1 MVTHK
6 RGTVA
11 CLFTAAVLF
20 AFGIST
26 LAIAQD
32 GGDKN
37 ESGYTSTYLANLNK
51 SKLGQSDA
59 AKARTEAMKERF
71 GTGRVDVQ
79 RIFGE
84 AQKQQKLYK
93 NLLPGGNAPTGTP
106 GWQSL
111 GPTKTNHIQNGIS
124 LNVVNSGRMRT
135 ILPNPTNP
143 DVVYLLTSSG
153 GLWKSTN
160 FTKTFPTWTAVTD
173 SQFTT
178 SGGAAA
184 FGRNLVPGHE
194 TIYVGLGDPFDGTG
208 WAGGIM
214 LKTTDGGATFSTVF
228 LPTASTIRD
237 VKVDTSGAQD
247 TVFVATDFGMY
258 VSNDSGATYH
268 SNFDGGFTDPAF
280 DTGQEWSIAKSSA
293 GWLVSVEDYN
303 TGEGSVQLTTDLG
316 ATWTQVGSGL
326 NNTGRMTLG
335 VGAPGDGVVY
345 AFAADPFDNVQQDL
359 FRSSDGGNNFTAL
372 NLGGKTPVNPNP
384 DQPNMDIMAG
394 QAFYNQMVL
403 VDPTD
408 AARNTVYIGGQLSSA
423 KSTDG
428 GNTWRITSNWLAQFG
443 LPYVHADFHAA
454 AFSNIGGSKTVF
466 FGSDGGLFTS
476 TDGAKS
482 FTDTKNVG
490 VVSIIPYSL
499 AVNPKQPKSNIMG
512 LQDNGT
518 FTSNGASWDQTIGG
532 DGFGTGWSQANG
544 NHALGSIYFND
555 IQHANGNPIPR
566 QAKWTDVSAGIAN
579 ACFYGS
585 FFTAI
590 ATPNANVDPT
600 GGVFYT
606 YTTRQIFKTTDGGFT
621 WTDIGHVPHSNVN
634 ADCTAFTGP
643 PTATASPG
651 LSPSRR
657 FRQVTHGIG
666 VSPVPPDPNNPAAD
680 GRNHVAVAASAGWV
694 VTSHDGGASWHETF
708 LGAFPTAPGPIPF
721 WGGFNSSVEWA
732 DNSTLYVATENAGF
746 GGHLAKST
754 DGGLTFTDISGAPF
768 TADNG
773 LPQVPIDRVK
783 VDPRDK
789 NTVYVGTFLGLYRS
803 TDAGATFSR
812 FGAGLPMVE
821 VSDIYMPP
829 DGSFIRIS
837 TYGRGVWEISTQ

>member
-20 AFGIST
+20 AFGFST

-32 GGDKN
+32 GGDPN

-51 SKLGQSDA
+51 SKLSNATDA
-59 AKARTEAMKERF
+59 AKARSEAMKERF
-71 GTGRVDVQ
+71 GTGRADVKA
-79 RIFGE
+79 ILGE
-84 AQKQQKLYK
+84 ANKQKQIYG
-93 NLLPGGNAPTGTP
+93 NSLLPGGNAPVGTP
-106 GWQSL
+106 VWQSL

-153 GLWKSTN
+153 GLWKTTS
-160 FTKTFPTWTAVTD
+160 FTKSFPSWTAVTD
-173 SQFTT
+173 NQFTT

-184 FGRNLVPGHE
+184 FGRNLTPGHE

-214 LKTTDGGATFSTVF
+214 LKTTDGGASFSTVF

-268 SNFDGGFTDPAF
+268 SNFDGGFSDPAF

-293 GWLVSVEDYN
+293 GWLVSVEDYI

-326 NNTGRMTLG
+326 DNTGRMTLG
-335 VGAPGDGVVY
+335 VGVPGDGVVY

-372 NLGGKTPVNPNP
+372 GLGSKTPVNPNP

-408 AARNTVYIGGQLSSA
+408 ATRNTVYIGGQLSSA

-454 AFSNIGGSKTVF
+454 AFSKIGTTKTVF

-490 VVSIIPYSL
+490 VVSIIPYSIIS
-499 AVNPKQPKSNIMG
+499 NPQQSKSNIMG

-518 FTSNGASWDQTIGG
+518 FTSVGSAWNQTIGG
-532 DGFGTGWSQANG
+532 DGFGAGWSQANG
-544 NHALGSIYFND
+544 AHALGSVYFEF
-555 IQHANGNPIPR
+555 ILHANGNPISR
-566 QAKWTDVSAGIAN
+566 QSKWTDVSAGIAN
-579 ACFYGS
+579 SCFYGT
-585 FFTAI
+585 FFTSI
-590 ATPNANVDPT
+590 ATPHANVDPT

-606 YTTRQIFKTTDGGFT
+606 YTSRQIFKTTDGGFT
-621 WTDIGHVPHSNVN
+621 WTDIGHVPHQNVN

-643 PTATASPG
+643 PTTTASPG
-651 LSPSRR
+651 LSNSRR
-657 FRQVTHGIG
+657 FRAVTHGIG
-666 VSPVPPDPNNPAAD
+666 ISPTPPDPNDATAD
-680 GRNHVAVAASAGWV
+680 GKNHIAVAGSSGWV
-694 VTSHDGGASWHETF
+694 VTSHDGGATWHEVSLIAT
-708 LGAFPTAPGPIPF
+708 IPF

-773 LPQVPIDRVK
+773 LPQGPIDRVY
-783 VDPRDK
+783 VDPHNK
-789 NTVYVGTFLGLYRS
+789 NTVYVGTFFGLYRS

-837 TYGRGVWEISTQ
+837 TYGRGVWEIATN